1 MKNILL
7 LCGGGGSEHDISLRS
22 ADYIYNELK
31 SLELYNVFKV
41 EIKHNGDRVDQ
52 DGLLCELRKAGEL
65 YYPSSNKTHRLDF
78 AIPCIHG
85 PPGENGIIQS
95 IFELMQL
102 PYLGCSPEPSQICFN
117 KVTTKLWLDT
127 LGIPNTPYIY
137 LADKSSDSIDK
148 ANNFFNI
155 HKDVY
160 VKAASQGSSVGCYH
174 VTNQND
180 LTNIITEA
188 FKFSDYVLIEKTIK
202 ARELEV
208 SAYSYNNE
216 IQVSVP
222 GEIICPDGF
231 YDFDQKYSNES
242 KTHTDIEAK
251 NLSPEVISSISE
263 YATKAFKG
271 LKLRHLSRIDFFY
284 TQEGD
289 IFLNEINTFPGMTPI
304 SMFPKM
310 MENHGTKFSLF
321 LKKIIEEST

>member
-22 ADYIYNELK
+22 ADYIYNELE
-31 SLELYNVFKV
+31 SLKLYNVFKV

-52 DGLLCELRKAGEL
+52 NGLLCELRKAGEL
-65 YYPSSNKTHRLDF
+65 YYPSTDKTHTLDF

-95 IFELMQL
+95 IFELMHL
-102 PYLGCSPEPSQICFN
+102 PYLGCTPEPSQTCFN

-137 LADKSSDSIDK
+137 LSDESSESMSN
-148 ANNFFNI
+148 ALSFFDEHQDI
-155 HKDVY
+155 Y

-174 VTNQND
+174 VVNKDDVTKV
-180 LTNIITEA
+180 ITDA
-188 FKFSDYVLIEKTIK
+188 FKFSDYVLIEKTIT

-208 SAYSYNNE
+208 SAYNYNNE
-216 IQVSVP
+216 IKVTVP

-231 YDFDQKYSNES
+231 YDFDQKYSSES
-242 KTHTDIEAK
+242 KTQTDIEAK
-251 NLSPEVISSISE
+251 NLSPDTIKSIREFSK
-263 YATKAFKG
+263 KAFKG

-284 TQEGD
+284 TPQGD
-289 IFLNEINTFPGMTPI
+289 IYLNEINTFPGMTPI

-310 MENHGTKFSLF
+310 MENDGTKFSLF
-321 LKKIIEEST
+321 LKSIIEEST

>member
-22 ADYIYNELK
+22 ADYIYNELA
-31 SLELYNVFKV
+31 SLELYNIFKV

-52 DGLLCELRKAGEL
+52 NGLLCELRKAGEL
-65 YYPSSNKTHRLDF
+65 YYPSSDKTHRLDF

-102 PYLGCSPEPSQICFN
+102 PYLGCTPEPSQTCFN
-117 KVTTKLWLDT
+117 KVTTKLWLDA

-137 LADKSSDSIDK
+137 LADNSSESLSR
-148 ANNFFNI
+148 ASEFFSEHQDI
-155 HKDVY
+155 Y
-160 VKAASQGSSVGCYH
+160 IKAASQGSSVGCYH
-174 VTNQND
+174 VTNKDD
-180 LTNIITEA
+180 LSNIVSEA
-188 FKFSDYVLIEKTIK
+188 FKYSDYVLIEKTIK

-208 SAYSYNNE
+208 SVYNHQGE
-216 IQVSVP
+216 IEVTVP

-251 NLSPEVISSISE
+251 NLSAEAVESIRD
-263 YATKAFKG
+263 YARRAFKG

-284 TQEGD
+284 TSDGEVY
-289 IFLNEINTFPGMTPI
+289 LNEINTFPGMTTI

-310 MENHGTKFSLF
+310 MENNGTKFSLF
-321 LKKIIEEST
+321 LKTIIEKSI